1 MNAHK
6 RASKNQQPFKA
17 HKMRE
22 MEETQDISHLTI
34 KERAS
39 IFTSWKHIESLQ
51 ILCNEIEESS
61 ENHKEIRTKFDLLL
75 SICGMDIM
83 LGGTIFKSYIEYE
96 FDELADAIE
105 TNASDTI
112 IKELK
117 QYIIQLIHRQL
128 SLPLIG
134 NEIALQSYS
143 QLLSEYYN
151 ENDEKIINPQKL
163 LIKYNEGIDKRAARL
178 VYEDKLYPTTTSD
191 STDND
196 TTATTYNDSNTHNID
211 VWRAYIKFEMSDNE
225 YSRVQR
231 LYERATG
238 ELSTR
243 PPSDVISSNSGG
255 SNSTSSN
262 EVYTLWS
269 EYINFA
275 VYTIKNWFLVEEV
288 TTKALR
294 ITINRTDVYLWKYHL
309 YSLEKNGHN
318 YDRVYDAIQQAMTVT
333 FPSADSYLDLQ
344 CHLADYCSRRLTA
357 RQVSLLHTTTTT
369 PTTANN
375 NSANNTY
382 NSNDMND
389 DAVLIEQARN
399 ALVLIE
405 TLLTTYYPDW
415 AAGWLRY
422 YKYTIHINNLILHL
436 QHEYIQQYHYA
447 LTDNSNNTIKLYTP
461 IKTIYEQALL
471 KFGIYS
477 YIWMEFTTWLKGL
490 YMYDL
495 CRKVYKRGI
504 AAVGTTEGKVELARE
519 WVFFEGMCGSIEDIL
534 QALKAT
540 KTLLAPSPSAT
551 TTTNSNNTSQAAPY
565 SSSDKVEAFKKAN
578 SKTVSAPVKSILKP
592 TSTTTTLSSTINN
605 DSNSKRKQDQLTT
618 TADVSHTGGSN
629 ESKAKRVRILEEE
642 SQNYDRLLIRNLPFT
657 ASIQDIHDFLLAS
670 APSLSTFLAASR
682 LDLVLSK
689 AGKSRGLIVVN
700 PPSTLPPTTTE
711 GIYTD
716 SANNNTGTMTTD
728 NTAATGDGE
737 SRVNG
742 GERGGIEGLL
752 ALNGIEYNGRGL
764 VIERLTPT
772 LTEAHGIHFHTPLIP
787 SSHTTTASTTDAHTP
802 TISDTSTHT
811 TPTSVP
817 AAGVAVAMT
826 KHNSAQHPTTV
837 FVSKLPKDYTNDQ
850 LYTLFAQCGPIVAA
864 KITRDKK
871 TGESKV
877 SQNYNLFHC

>member
-1 MNAHK
+1 
-6 RASKNQQPFKA
+6 
-17 HKMRE
+17 MRE
-22 MEETQDISHLTI
+22 KEETQEISHLSI

-39 IFTSWKHIESLQ
+39 IFTSWKNIEQLQ

-163 LIKYNEGIDKRAARL
+163 LIKYNEGLDKRAARL
-178 VYEDKLYPTTTSD
+178 VYEDKLYPTSSSD
-191 STDND
+191 TADKD
-196 TTATTYNDSNTHNID
+196 TTATTTDTTYNDSNTNNID

-231 LYERATG
+231 LYKRATG
-238 ELSTR
+238 ELSTGTSTR
-243 PPSDVISSNSGG
+243 PPSDVISS
-255 SNSTSSN
+255 TSSSTDSS

-275 VYTIKNWFLVEEV
+275 VYTIKNWLLVEEV

-294 ITINRTDVYLWKYHL
+294 ITINRSDIYLWKYHL

-318 YDRVYDAIQQAMTVT
+318 YDRIYETIQQAMTVT
-333 FPSADSYLDLQ
+333 FPSADSYLDIQ

-357 RQVSLLHTTTTT
+357 RQASLLHTTTTT
-369 PTTANN
+369 TTPTNITYTFNN
-375 NSANNTY
+375 NTTNSNNT
-382 NSNDMND
+382 SDTND
-389 DAVLIEQARN
+389 DTVLIEQSRN
-399 ALVLIE
+399 SLVLIE

-422 YKYTIHINNLILHL
+422 YKYTIHINNLILQL
-436 QHEYIQQYHYA
+436 QHEYIQQYHIA
-447 LTDNSNNTIKLYTP
+447 LTENSNNTIKLYTP
-461 IKTIYEQALL
+461 IKTIYEQAVL

-490 YMYDL
+490 YLYDQ

-504 AAVGTTEGKVELARE
+504 AAVSTNEAKVELARE
-519 WVFFEGMCGSIEDIL
+519 WVSFEGMCGSIEDIL

-540 KTLLAPSPSAT
+540 KIHLAPPST
-551 TTTNSNNTSQAAPY
+551 TTTTAAAAAP
-565 SSSDKVEAFKKAN
+565 STSSDKAEVYKKTIT

-592 TSTTTTLSSTINN
+592 ASTTTTSSSTTSSNN
-605 DSNSKRKQDQLTT
+605 KDNNNKRKQDQLATT
-618 TADVSHTGGSN
+618 GSAADAKYTTRSD
-629 ESKAKRVRILEEE
+629 ESKSKRVRIQEEE
-642 SQNYDRLLIRNLPFT
+642 SQNYERLLIRNLPFT
-657 ASIQDIHDFLLAS
+657 ASVQDIYDFLLAS
-670 APSLSTFLAASR
+670 APSLSSFLASSR

-700 PPSTLPPTTTE
+700 PPPTPQPTTTE
-711 GIYTD
+711 SIYTD
-716 SANNNTGTMTTD
+716 MNNNDNTDTTNATTTD
-728 NTAATGDGE
+728 AAE
-737 SRVNG
+737 SGVNG

-752 ALNGIEYNGRGL
+752 ALNGNEYNGRAL

-787 SSHTTTASTTDAHTP
+787 SSHTTTAATYTHTP
-802 TISDTSTHT
+802 VNDTNTHT
-811 TPTSVP
+811 TPP
-817 AAGVAVAMT
+817 FLPAAAGVAVAVT
-826 KHNSAQHPTTV
+826 KPNSAQHPTTV

-864 KITRDKK
+864 KITKDKK

-877 SQNYNLFHC
+877 SQYYNLLPL